1 MATNNILQ
9 YLEQLDSAGADY
21 GVTPSNRR
29 VVETFIANG
38 AIADGAWVS
47 LDIDESGDGAKSL
60 FVVEADGNGTGTQA
74 VVGVAIDGGAAA
86 AGDKVNVQIC
96 GLVSAKVDGSSPN
109 IAIGDALFISNT
121 AGVAIAATDASGA
134 NIKGICGTACEA
146 ATGAASKLV
155 LITRK
160 F

>member
-9 YLEQLDSAGADY
+9 YLEELDANGVDY

-29 VVETFIANG
+29 VTEIFIANG

-47 LDIDESGDGAKSL
+47 LDIDETGDGAKSL

-74 VVGVAIDGGAAA
+74 VVGVALGGASA
-86 AGDKVNVQIC
+86 AGDKVKVQIC
-96 GLVSAKVDGSSPN
+96 GLVEAKVDGSAVN
-109 IAIGDALFISNT
+109 IAIGDALFISDT
-121 AGVAIAATDASGA
+121 AGVARAYTDATAA
-134 NIKGICGTACEA
+134 NIKGVIGTAA
-146 ATGAASKLV
+146 AGSTAAESILC

>member
-9 YLEQLDSAGADY
+9 YLEELDADGNDY

-29 VVETFIANG
+29 QVETFIANG

-47 LDIDESGDGAKSL
+47 FDIDEAGAGAKSL
-60 FVVEADGNGTGTQA
+60 YVVEGDGNGTGTQA
-74 VVGVAIDGGAAA
+74 VFGVALGGAAA
-86 AGDKVNVQIC
+86 AGDKVKVQIC
-96 GLVSAKVDGSSPN
+96 GLVSAKVDGSSPS
-109 IAIGDALFISNT
+109 IAIGDALFISDT

-134 NIKGICGTACEA
+134 NINAIVGTACEA
-146 ATGAASKLV
+146 SSGAGSILC
-155 LITRK
+155 LIARK

>member
-9 YLEQLDSAGADY
+9 YLEELDAEGNDY

-38 AIADGAWVS
+38 AIAANAWVS
-47 LDIDESGDGAKSL
+47 LDIDETGDGAKSL
-60 FVVEADGNGTGTQA
+60 YVVEADGNGTGTQA
-74 VVGVAIDGGAAA
+74 VVGVALAGASA
-86 AGDKVNVQIC
+86 AGDKVQVQIC
-96 GLVSAKVDGSSPN
+96 GLVDAKVDGSSPN
-109 IAIGDALFISNT
+109 IAIGDALFISDT
-121 AGVAIAATDASGA
+121 AGVAIAKTDASGA
-134 NIKGICGTACEA
+134 NIKGVIGTACEA
-146 ATGAASKLV
+146 ASGAASVLC